1 MCLDDHLLRHP
12 IKTTSKR
19 FYRITAEYSQVLT
32 EKSKLEQALVE
43 KCDREARLT
52 STLAEKCEQHIEEM
66 RRVASKHEQ
75 NIKEVTEQYSAKV
88 SELESGNQTQASE
101 ILQLNSLLNRA
112 EESKQK
118 LEEECSILTTKYTE
132 EKRQI
137 LADHEYHIAQMSTQF
152 KMEISDLNASLM
164 KKNEEIETIYRK
176 VRIEAEEL
184 KESHRLATEHALQE
198 QQRAHQDILNL
209 VIILHCSHWHR
220 CVVKRVT
227 SVSK

>member
-43 KCDREARLT
+43 KCDREASLT

-75 NIKEVTEQYSAKV
+75 NIKEVTERYSAKV

-118 LEEECSILTTKYTE
+118 LEE
-132 EKRQI
+132 
-137 LADHEYHIAQMSTQF
+137 
-152 KMEISDLNASLM
+152 
-164 KKNEEIETIYRK
+164 KK
-176 VRIEAEEL
+176 
-184 KESHRLATEHALQE
+184 
-198 QQRAHQDILNL
+198 QD
-209 VIILHCSHWHR
+209 
-220 CVVKRVT
+220 
-227 SVSK
+227 